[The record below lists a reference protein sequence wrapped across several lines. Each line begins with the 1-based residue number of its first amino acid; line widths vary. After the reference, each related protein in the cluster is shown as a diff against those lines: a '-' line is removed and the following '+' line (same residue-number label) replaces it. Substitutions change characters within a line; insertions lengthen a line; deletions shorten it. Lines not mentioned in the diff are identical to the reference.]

1 MTTTEKLNAIFRRVF
16 DDDEIEIRPEMT
28 AADVDGW
35 DSLSHVNLIL
45 SIEKGFGIKFSQK
58 EVLGFRNVGDLLRC
72 IDSKLAQ
79 A

>member
-1 MTTTEKLNAIFRRVF
+1 MTTTERLNATFRKVF

-45 SIEKGFGIKFSQK
+45 AVEREFGIKFTHR
-58 EVLGFRNVGDLLRC
+58 ELLTFRNVGDLLASVE
-72 IDSKLAQ
+72 SKVG
-79 A
+79 